1 MVINLKT
8 IRSAF
13 YFLGNVALTKSS
25 GATQVDLLSCEDS
38 TLLGIACAIKNSE
51 LQSDVDAISIGAFI
65 KDIKIKTMFNKVFNI
80 SEKLVETAVVVE
92 EVITE
97 VISPAVEEVI
107 TTEEQEETE
116 YFDSLK
122 ELLNGNV
129 KVVVENL
136 SNAALSD
143 EDKIALLDFEQQDKN
158 RKAVIT
164 AISEL

>member
-13 YFLGNVALTKSS
+13 YFLGHIALTKS
-25 GATQVDLLSCEDS
+25 GGTTQVDLLSCEDS
-38 TLLGIACAIKNSE
+38 ILLGIACALKNGE

-107 TTEEQEETE
+107 TTEEQEEAG